1 MDIVIP
7 QYLTNA
13 IFAGTGYENPQNY
26 VMTGLKM
33 MVKDVHLIVFKVL
46 LLGSVKGA
54 LLQDLI
60 FAPPLQGMVS

>member
-7 QYLTNA
+7 QYLINV

-33 MVKDVHLIVFKVL
+33 MAQDVNLIVYKV
-46 LLGSVKGA
+46 
-54 LLQDLI
+54 
-60 FAPPLQGMVS
+60 